1 MKGTKRGAAIVGALL
16 LGGLTVGA
24 APAGASQA
32 PRAAAA
38 YDTHWQLAYNDEAE
52 CKAALQEHVA
62 QGHIIKQTCHL
73 DTFRQYIFAWQ
84 EPAGRGNHLHTQTNY
99 SMESCLDNQ
108 RGDAENH
115 DIDKP
120 CAYNPVTFKFDYV
133 WSERG

>member
-1 MKGTKRGAAIVGALL
+1 MKGTKRGAAIAGALL

-32 PRAAAA
+32 PRAAA
-38 YDTHWQLAYNDEAE
+38 YDTHWQLAYNNEAD
-52 CKAALQEHVA
+52 CKAALQKHVA
-62 QGHIIKQTCHL
+62 QGHIIKQTCQL

-84 EPAGRGNHLHTQTNY
+84 EPAGRGDHLHTQTNY

-108 RGDAENH
+108 RGDAEDH